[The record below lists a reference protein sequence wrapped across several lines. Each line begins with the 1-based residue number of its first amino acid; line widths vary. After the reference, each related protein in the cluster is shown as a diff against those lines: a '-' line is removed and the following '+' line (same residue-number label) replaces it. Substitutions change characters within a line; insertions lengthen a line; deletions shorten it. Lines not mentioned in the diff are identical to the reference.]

1 MWSGSSYQTVPFAGA
16 TGQWCHVAVV
26 LSPTNAQ
33 FFVNG
38 LPLGETTN
46 GINLGVTGAPFT
58 IGAAYNDSG
67 NLSNHFAGKLD
78 EVRVWNVARSR
89 ADITNQ
95 MFQAATGTDP
105 NLVACYHFDEASGIA
120 AYDATTN
127 RLNGMLVNRP
137 VHVPSLWS
145 PVIRLNSPEPFTNE
159 CHVTF
164 LDSTTANG
172 APVAIAAGA
181 YHSLALRADGS
192 VVGWGDNYYGQT
204 NIPARATSGVVAIAA
219 GGFHSLALKA
229 DGSVVGWGRN
239 DAGQVNIPNSAT
251 SGVVA
256 IAAGYYYSLALKAEG
271 SVKGW
276 GSNSYGQTNIP
287 TTVTS
292 GVVAIATGG
301 YHGLALKA
309 DGSVKSWGRNN
320 SGQTA
325 IPASATGGV
334 VAIVAGGYHSLA
346 LKADGSVVGWGS
358 NSCGQT
364 NIPTSATSGVVATA
378 AGDYH
383 GLALK
388 ADGSVKGWGAGGP
401 GTSGVYD
408 YGQSTIPAGATNGVV
423 AIAANWDHSLA
434 LKADGSVVG
443 WGRYN
448 EGQTAI
454 PASVCRLN
462 LLLAVGGSVNTNVP
476 GIYPL
481 IYYITNMLGNV
492 VTATRTV
499 VVVDTLPPT
508 LTLLGMNSLEL
519 YYRSAF
525 VDPGATATDLC
536 AGNLTSAIVV
546 GGRVDSD
553 VLGICEL
560 TYTVTDSSGNT
571 ISTNRTV
578 RVVQF
583 PSTVAGDLDGNGVV
597 DQAEFDAVARSYWG
611 HTSRPCMTD
620 VVIDGEGLFQLT
632 LTNAAAWNFS
642 MEVSTNL
649 ADWDYL
655 SPAWPRLQFS
665 DPHANQPQRYY
676 RLRWP

>member
-105 NLVACYHFDEASGIA
+105 NLVACYHFDEASCIA

-192 VVGWGDNYYGQT
+192 VVG
-204 NIPARATSGVVAIAA
+204 
-219 GGFHSLALKA
+219 
-229 DGSVVGWGRN
+229 
-239 DAGQVNIPNSAT
+239 
-251 SGVVA
+251 
-256 IAAGYYYSLALKAEG
+256 
-271 SVKGW
+271 
-276 GSNSYGQTNIP
+276 
-287 TTVTS
+287 
-292 GVVAIATGG
+292 
-301 YHGLALKA
+301 
-309 DGSVKSWGRNN
+309 WGRNN